1 MNDNPVPDRNDYFM
15 EPVSIED
22 TEWWKMLMAINFPS
36 LIRFFGSASNVLQQF
51 KDLKKEGQEIDIKKI
66 SPNLWNAILSSIT
79 HKEQKLD
86 SILCEIPYNLEVTA
100 IIAAATKRNQG
111 LLQPPPAEAAA
122 AQKNKVVGKRLR
134 NGKKKNPV
142 VAISIPEIKSKEV
155 TLTPT
160 TGSESDAWCILM
172 SVLAYRVSLLISHK
186 LEKPNHAWTRI
197 SDQAMDLIARKYR
210 NESRTDGGM
219 ESMLFISFLG
229 AREKH
234 DFNIIRC
241 AAKAVVLCM
250 RCLPK
255 ASKTSRLHQDETA
268 CLLFSRRL
276 RISASPR
283 YKTRFS
289 LPPPPPGD
297 LWISMEGPLGHA
309 EIISKIRI
317 DRCSLKQYLA
327 TEPGF
332 GTNIST
338 TSDAS
343 FRWYYMKNS
352 DKASLIATLR
362 DVSFFAFKEELENS
376 KQNRW
381 MVLQTSDPG
390 SYLLG
395 LRKDSDLVI
404 RYAAFVLRLK
414 RFGSRR
420 QRPLG
425 MTCKDMPA
433 YLLVFRHL
441 QAVLEKDEKTI
452 AKQHWQVVLRLSLMA
467 IVTWYGEVRRI
478 GKDFQTDDPSS
489 SNSKQSS
496 TKATI
501 CVPTLDSYG
510 FRVLLC
516 QGLTVLFKSTFRRQG
531 KTLLFNLWN
540 RIQKNSLTA
549 PGGVDFLD
557 MLNVSFYLGR
567 QKELLGD
574 RINASHNFDVFQEPA
589 EEASSSSKT
598 GGFVETERKSNS
610 LGKMYGK
617 IYLKRGTLISL
628 HKFLDTTEQGT
639 EMTKAGKHSILFSVI
654 RKGHHSFKE
663 LSEIKKDTEAGVFQK
678 RKEEKFMN
686 NYVCL
691 SLRRQELEAG
701 TEKHLQLP
709 PSDVLLQIFYAF
721 IRDPLTPAKIR
732 FLLLTSLT
740 TKPAVTENP
749 IASLPK
755 WRTCHTKIHRD
766 IWRQTFSSQLPLRE
780 ELSDTEISENSRVH
794 LMLILML
801 IELTGLRTKKTACV
815 YPPDFL
821 EAIKCLIVADP
832 DRLAK
837 LPLSMIPVTSRNKEI
852 ATYGSLFA
860 LSTARAYDQTWGSPG
875 IGLHT
880 ELFGMDLN
888 PSLTFAELLGNAPE
902 PLFSSK
908 KNSRG
913 TAYSIQETKKI
924 IQKFHKRMLKPED

>member
-1 MNDNPVPDRNDYFM
+1 MNIPMPDRNDYVM
-15 EPVSIED
+15 EPASIED
-22 TEWWKMLMAINFPS
+22 TEWWKMLMVTSFQR
-36 LIRFFGSASNVLQQF
+36 LIHFFGSASIVLQQF

-66 SPNLWNAILSSIT
+66 SPNLWNAILSSIS
-79 HKEQKLD
+79 HEEQKLD
-86 SILCEIPYNLEVTA
+86 SILCEIPYNLEVAA
-100 IIAAATKRNQG
+100 IIAATTKRNQVQG
-111 LLQPPPAEAAA
+111 LLQPPPAT
-122 AQKNKVVGKRLR
+122 KRLR

-142 VAISIPEIKSKEV
+142 LAISIPKIKAA
-155 TLTPT
+155 TAPILT

-172 SVLAYRVSLLISHK
+172 SVLAYRVNLLISHK
-186 LEKPNHAWTRI
+186 LEEPNHAWIRI
-197 SDQAMDLIARKYR
+197 SDQAMDLVARKYR
-210 NESRTDGGM
+210 NESRTDKDM
-219 ESMLFISFLG
+219 ESLLFTSLLG

-250 RCLPK
+250 LYLPK
-255 ASKTSRLHQDETA
+255 ASKTSRLHQDVTA
-268 CLLFSRRL
+268 CLLFSQRL
-276 RISASPR
+276 RISASPL

-289 LPPPPPGD
+289 LLPPPPYD
-297 LWISMEGPLGHA
+297 LWISMEGPLSHA
-309 EIISKIRI
+309 EIISKIRV

-327 TEPGF
+327 TAPGF

-343 FRWYYMKNS
+343 FHWYFMKNS
-352 DKASLIATLR
+352 DKASLITTLR
-362 DVSFFAFKEELENS
+362 DVSFLAFQEELENS

-420 QRPLG
+420 QRPLKI
-425 MTCKDMPA
+425 CRDMPA

-467 IVTWYGEVRRI
+467 IVSWYGEVRRI
-478 GKDFQTDDPSS
+478 GKAFQTDDPSS
-489 SNSKQSS
+489 SSTTSKQSA

-516 QGLTVLFKSTFRRQG
+516 QGLTVLFNSTFRRQG
-531 KTLLFNLWN
+531 KTLLSNLWN
-540 RIQKNSLTA
+540 RIQKKPLTA
-549 PGGVDFLD
+549 SGVDFLD

-574 RINASHNFDVFQEPA
+574 RINASRDFDVFQEPA

-598 GGFVETERKSNS
+598 GGFVETERKASS
-610 LGKMYGK
+610 LGKVYGK

-628 HKFLDTTEQGT
+628 HKFLDETLPGI

-654 RKGHHSFKE
+654 RNGHHSFKE
-663 LSEIKKDTEAGVFQK
+663 LKEIEKDTEAGDFQK
-678 RKEEKFMN
+678 RKEEKIMD

-691 SLRRQELEAG
+691 SLRRQELDGGG
-701 TEKHLQLP
+701 TGEHLQLP
-709 PSDVLLQIFYAF
+709 PSDVLLKIFYAF
-721 IRDPLTPAKIR
+721 IRDPLTPAKIQ

-740 TKPAVTENP
+740 TKPAVTRNP
-749 IASLPK
+749 IVSLPK

-766 IWRQTFSSQLPLRE
+766 IWCKTFSLQLPLRE
-780 ELSDTEISENSRVH
+780 ELSDIEISGNSRMH

-801 IELTGLRTKKTACV
+801 IELTGLRANKPALG
-815 YPPDFL
+815 YAAADFL
-821 EAIKCLIVADP
+821 EAIKHLIVADP

-837 LPLSMIPVTSRNKEI
+837 LPLSMIPVTTRNEEI

-860 LSTARAYDQTWGSPG
+860 LSTARAYDRTWGSPG

-888 PSLTFAELLGNAPE
+888 PSLTFAGLLGNAGSNQS
-902 PLFSSK
+902 LSSN
-908 KNSRG
+908 KNGRG

-924 IQKFHKRMLKPED
+924 LQKFHARMLKPEED